1 MQFAICIDDEVFKKK
16 LVRLLR
22 EFFSLQRIQCPEII
36 ELSSAE
42 EMLCTKQI
50 FDILFLDTGMTKEN
64 ARCLGR
70 KIREKNENVLLF
82 MVISHE
88 EELADCM
95 DDILDLHVF
104 RILTKILDKSHLFIS
119 LREALSF
126 FYTLTHKLEIRTKET
141 SYTVCSDDIIMV
153 SVVNRDLSV
162 QTVRGTYVPVQP
174 FHCWLEQLDEV
185 YFFLSH
191 RSCLINMNYVSGYT
205 KDTIYLCDNKY
216 KAYLTVRKYAQFRH
230 AYERFLFSLGKT
242 SRDRGVI
249 ASR

>member
-95 DDILDLHVF
+95 DDILDLHVLN
-104 RILTKILDKSHLFIS
+104 ID
-119 LREALSF
+119 
-126 FYTLTHKLEIRTKET
+126 
-141 SYTVCSDDIIMV
+141 
-153 SVVNRDLSV
+153 
-162 QTVRGTYVPVQP
+162 
-174 FHCWLEQLDEV
+174 
-185 YFFLSH
+185 
-191 RSCLINMNYVSGYT
+191 
-205 KDTIYLCDNKY
+205 
-216 KAYLTVRKYAQFRH
+216 
-230 AYERFLFSLGKT
+230 
-242 SRDRGVI
+242 
-249 ASR
+249 